1 MGISNLVHSCW
12 TPLLMEFVMLKN
24 RIRLFALV
32 LGLGALIAIP
42 ATGDLDVETLSLDL
56 PAPMA
61 NVVMAKVTEE
71 ALHPAY
77 QATWNAC
84 ESLPS
89 WGGIDR
95 KVEKAI
101 TGILTSSFEVT
112 NQLVR

>member
-12 TPLLMEFVMLKN
+12 TLLLMEFVMFEN
-24 RIRLFALV
+24 RIRLFALI

-56 PAPMA
+56 PTPMA
-61 NVVMAKVTEE
+61 NAIMAVAIEE
-71 ALHPAY
+71 GLHPAY
-77 QATWNAC
+77 QATWQAC
-84 ESLPS
+84 DSLPS

-95 KVEKAI
+95 KVEKTI
-101 TGILTSSFEVT
+101 TTFLTSSFEVT